1 MSPEYFKKELR
12 PYEAE
17 AFMKGVEQAGRA
29 SWEQTRMQMFSA
41 LAPWSNKNLKPSDV
55 LSFEWDKER
64 AEAEAPKK
72 EEIDNAREW
81 AKEAANI
88 LNRKYG
94 R

>member
-1 MSPEYFKKELR
+1 MSPEYFKKDLR

-17 AFMKGVEQAGRA
+17 AYLKGVEQAQRT
-29 SWEQTRMQMFSA
+29 SWEQTRLQMYSF
-41 LAPWSNKNLKPSDV
+41 LKPWSSDIKKDTDV
-55 LSFEWDKER
+55 LEFPWDKER

-81 AKEAANI
+81 VKEATDI